1 MSEGF
6 HSWRSIWKVQDLNQD
21 ENRMYLKDE
30 NAIGQAQKTGK
41 FLEVI
46 CNYYSSN

>member
-6 HSWRSIWKVQDLNQD
+6 HSWRSIRKVQGLNQD

-30 NAIGQAQKTGK
+30 KAIGQA
-41 FLEVI
+41 
-46 CNYYSSN
+46 

>member
-6 HSWRSIWKVQDLNQD
+6 LMLLQLWKVQDLNQD
-21 ENRMYLKDE
+21 ENRTYLKDE
-30 NAIGQAQKTGK
+30 KAIGQAQKTGK